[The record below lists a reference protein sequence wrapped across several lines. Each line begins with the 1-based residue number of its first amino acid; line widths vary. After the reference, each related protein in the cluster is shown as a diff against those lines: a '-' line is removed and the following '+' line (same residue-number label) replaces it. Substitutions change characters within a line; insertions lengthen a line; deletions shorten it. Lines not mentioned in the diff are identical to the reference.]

1 MNTVIKTIRAIKADK
16 QSRNIFPTHATRYEL
31 LKAGCK
37 VEDIRQ
43 AVHSGMISFGRTLND
58 YYFVE
63 NENKSV

>member
-16 QSRNIFPTHATRYEL
+16 QSRNIFPTHTTRYEL
-31 LKAGCK
+31 IKSGCN

-43 AVHSGMISFGRTLND
+43 AVKSGAVRFGRTLND

-63 NENKSV
+63 K

>member
-16 QSRNIFPTHATRYEL
+16 QRRKIFPTHATRYEL

-37 VEDIRQ
+37 VDDIRQ
-43 AVHSGMISFGRTLND
+43 AVQAGMISFGRTLND

-63 NENKSV
+63 NGN

>member
-31 LKAGCK
+31 IKAGCN
-37 VEDIRQ
+37 VEEIRQ
-43 AVHSGMISFGRTLND
+43 AVKSGVVQFGRTLND

-63 NENKSV
+63 K